1 MHMFRLEAAPS
12 TVPIMHQVSA
22 SMRSITL
29 SWPQPEQPNGIILD
43 YEIRYYEKVSRI
55 CIPEIS
61 STLGSRPAT
70 DHSEYNSSMAKSQTN
85 TARIDGLR
93 PGMVYV
99 VQVRARTVA
108 GYGKY
113 SGKMCFQTLTD
124 DDYKSELREQLPLI
138 AGSAAAGVVFIV
150 SLVAISIVCSRK
162 RAYSKEAVYSD
173 KLQHYSTGRE
183 CKLSSCKKQQTS
195 LYNLY

>member
-1 MHMFRLEAAPS
+1 
-12 TVPIMHQVSA
+12 
-22 SMRSITL
+22 MRSITL

-61 STLGSRPAT
+61 STMGSRPAT
-70 DHSEYNSSMAKSQTN
+70 DHNEYNSSMAKSQTN

-108 GYGKY
+108 GYGKF

-124 DDYKSELREQLPLI
+124 EHIMRKVGLDESPVGIKI
-138 AGSAAAGVVFIV
+138 AGRNINNLRYADDTTLMAESEEEVK
-150 SLVAISIVCSRK
+150 SLLMWV
-162 RAYSKEAVYSD
+162 KEESTKVGL
-173 KLQHYSTGRE
+173 KLNI
-183 CKLSSCKKQQTS
+183 KK
-195 LYNLY
+195 N